1 MGGNF
6 LDFMTEVEKF
16 DINILL
22 LLGLALFGGTV
33 GGQLFKKI
41 KIPQVVGYIFV
52 GIILGQSGINLLD
65 KTIIATFKPFN
76 YFALGIIGFMIGGE
90 LKQEVIA
97 KFGKQFIVILLL
109 EGLVAYFSVVILT
122 YIAGMLIF
130 DNTTVALPLALLLG
144 SIASATAPAATTDVL
159 WEYKTKGP
167 LTTILTGI
175 VAMDDALALTLFA
188 ISASFAN
195 SLLGHKGDLF
205 MLFFKPVYEIGGAVI
220 LGVLAG
226 YFLRREIKRFKSEDK
241 ILTFSIGVILLMLGI
256 ASSLL
261 VDVLLTAMV
270 IGTILVN
277 YKTKRSNEIFKLV
290 EKFTPP
296 IYILFFVLFGAGLNV
311 EKMDKFV
318 IIIAGVYLIGR
329 TLGKMFGAYLGGRL
343 SKAPETVTKYLPF
356 CLFSQAGV
364 AIGLSLVAGQSFH
377 SDIGNTIVI
386 VITLTTFLVQL
397 FGPISTKWAVTKAGE
412 VGLNITEDDIIKD
425 FKVKDVMD
433 KKVPRIF
440 QDMSLREFMRIFID
454 NDYLEY
460 PVVDGNNKL
469 TGIIKIENIKNSFV
483 TPELEDIILAFDLM
497 EKVRVKAYP
506 EEDLKEVKELFNL
519 YNINIIPVVDKNMNL
534 LGVLGLRN
542 LNKTISIKVV
552 ELQNKVNSLM
562 NYN

>member
-1 MGGNF
+1 MGNF

-22 LLGLALFGGTV
+22 LLGLALFGGTI

-41 KIPQVVGYIFV
+41 KVPQVVGYIFV

-65 KTIIATFKPFN
+65 ETIIATFKPFN

-90 LKQEVIA
+90 LKREVIA
-97 KFGKQFIVILLL
+97 KFGKQFIVILFF
-109 EGLVAYFSVVILT
+109 EGLVAYFAVVILT
-122 YIAGMLIF
+122 YIVGIIIY
-130 DNTTVALPLALLLG
+130 DNTTVVLPLALLLG

-188 ISASFAN
+188 ISASIAN
-195 SLLGHKGDLF
+195 SLLGHKGDMF
-205 MLFFKPVYEIGGAVI
+205 MLFFKPVYEIGGAI
-220 LGVLAG
+220 FLGVLAG
-226 YFLRREIKRFKSEDK
+226 YFLRREIKRFRSEDK

-270 IGTILVN
+270 IGAILVN
-277 YKTKRSNEIFKLV
+277 YQTKRSSEIFKLI

-311 EKMDKFV
+311 KKLDKYVV
-318 IIIAGVYLIGR
+318 IIAVVYLVGR
-329 TLGKMFGAYLGGRL
+329 TLGKMVGAYFGGRI
-343 SKAPETVTKYLPF
+343 SKAPKTVAKYLPF

-377 SDIGNTIVI
+377 SDIGNSIVI
-386 VITLTTFLVQL
+386 VITLTTFIVQL
-397 FGPISTKWAVTKAGE
+397 FGPVSTKWAVTKAGE
-412 VGLNITEDDIIKD
+412 VGLNITEDDIIKNFTVGD
-425 FKVKDVMD
+425 IMD
-433 KKVPRIF
+433 KKVPYIF
-440 QDMSLREFMRIFID
+440 QDMPLKEFMKVFIE
-454 NDYLEY
+454 NDYLQY
-460 PVVDGNNKL
+460 PVVNRDNGL
-469 TGIIKIENIKNSFV
+469 VGIIRIEDIKNSFV

-497 EKVRVKAYP
+497 EKVRIKAFP
-506 EEDLKEVKELFNL
+506 DEELKEVRELFNL
-519 YNINIIPVVDKNMNL
+519 YNINIIPVVDKNMKL
-534 LGVLGLRN
+534 LGVLSQRN

-562 NYN
+562 NF